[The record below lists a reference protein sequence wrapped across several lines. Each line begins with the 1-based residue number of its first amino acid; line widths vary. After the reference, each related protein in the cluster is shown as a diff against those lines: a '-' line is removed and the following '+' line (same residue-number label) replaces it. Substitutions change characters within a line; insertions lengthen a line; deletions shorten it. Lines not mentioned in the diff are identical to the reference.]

1 MLVPRLKSLF
11 SLVIFLCVVSTGLSA
26 NSTTKPKA
34 VKIGA
39 LFTFNSTIGRVAK
52 VAISAAVNDV
62 NNDPTV
68 LNGTKL
74 VLEMQDSKCNG
85 FDGIIQGMISS
96 CSLFH

>member
-1 MLVPRLKSLF
+1 MLVPGLKSLL
-11 SLVIFLCVVSTGLSA
+11 SLGIFCCLMSTVLST
-26 NSTTKPKA
+26 NSTTKPK
-34 VKIGA
+34 VVNIGA

-74 VLEMQDSKCNG
+74 VAEMQDTKCNA
-85 FDGIIQGMISS
+85 FDGIIQGMYN
-96 CSLFH
+96 LL